1 MNAQLRDALMTAG
14 DDCRSSKKYKE
25 SLNYYFQANEVCEKL
40 KEEQI
45 NVQGEVLFWIASNY
59 S

>member
-1 MNAQLRDALMTAG
+1 MNIQLRDALMMAG
-14 DDCRSSKKYKE
+14 EDFRNSKKYKE

-40 KEEQI
+40 KEEQM